1 MGGKAAE
8 IMMALLPSDRLG
20 GPLPHEQCGHVVD
33 HGYFAAFFAT
43 FIVCSAAALA
53 IANSGV
59 RRYRARE
66 GSGGER

>member
-8 IMMALLPSDRLG
+8 IMMVLLPSDRLG

-33 HGYFAAFFAT
+33 HGYFTAFFAA

-53 IANSGV
+53 
-59 RRYRARE
+59 
-66 GSGGER
+66 